1 MVTIDTVLDDLA
13 AGCSDA
19 ETYTDVEVLKSRLEL
34 DDQGAVRVEIGPRQ
48 P

>member
-34 DDQGAVRVEIGPRQ
+34 GDQGAEDNPAVPVEF
-48 P
+48 